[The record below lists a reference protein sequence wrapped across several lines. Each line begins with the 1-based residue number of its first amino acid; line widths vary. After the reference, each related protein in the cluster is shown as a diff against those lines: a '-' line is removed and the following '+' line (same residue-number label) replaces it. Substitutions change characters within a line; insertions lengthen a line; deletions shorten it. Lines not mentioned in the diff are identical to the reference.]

1 MICIDHFS
9 QALQTEFGDFSE
21 DIHGEGDYFLLEHY
35 LPAAAAR
42 QLGGGEAAARQ
53 NLVRLHRAHLGQSQS
68 KTEIRYCKEVQRND
82 NYGFHNFAVTEGK
95 KHAAA
100 AAGNGNRRRHLGIHL
115 QVRLAMLTRTQMIR
129 LLGWFRRK
137 FLALT

>member
-1 MICIDHFS
+1 MTFFNLIS

-82 NYGFHNFAVTEGK
+82 NYGFHNFAVAEGK

-100 AAGNGNRRRHLGIHL
+100 AGNSNRRKHLGIHL
-115 QVRLAMLTRTQMIR
+115 QVRLAMFTRTH
-129 LLGWFRRK
+129 
-137 FLALT
+137 FLQLPS